1 MVSDVGVNAPL
12 DFEDTGVVCDSSG
25 VTVFAGGVG
34 GATDLECVR
43 GSHGNIPIC
52 VWWLSQRYLYKTDRD
67 IFGYM

>member
-43 GSHGNIPIC
+43 GFHGIF
-52 VWWLSQRYLYKTDRD
+52 LSV
-67 IFGYM
+67 FGG